1 MRIYGLIGK
10 NLSHSSSARYFNQKF
25 LKEEITN
32 TRYKNFELK
41 NILEFPKL
49 IKENDI
55 SGLNITKPFKE
66 SIITKGTV
74 KDLIQTARNRY
85 QANLPGLAVKLGACT
100 RHYQSNSEEL
110 KKFTSF
116 KNFLYKT
123 VKISEPN

>member
-1 MRIYGLIGK
+1 MRALMFRQGSLITLEDIIEACQSECPSIVDTPK
-10 NLSHSSSARYFNQKF
+10 QTVDPIDSILNQ
-25 LKEEITN
+25 
-32 TRYKNFELK
+32 
-41 NILEFPKL
+41 LEVGEGDFW
-49 IKENDI
+49 
-55 SGLNITKPFKE
+55 SQVHKPFKKN
-66 SIITKGTV
+66 IITKGTV

-85 QANLPGLAVKLGACT
+85 QANLPRLAVKLGACT

>member
-1 MRIYGLIGK
+1 MRALMFRQGSLITLEDIIEACK
-10 NLSHSSSARYFNQKF
+10 SECPSIVDTPKQTVDPIDSILNQ
-25 LKEEITN
+25 
-32 TRYKNFELK
+32 
-41 NILEFPKL
+41 LEVGEGDFW
-49 IKENDI
+49 
-55 SGLNITKPFKE
+55 SQVHKPFKKN
-66 SIITKGTV
+66 IITKGTV

>member
-1 MRIYGLIGK
+1 MRALMFRQGSLITLK
-10 NLSHSSSARYFNQKF
+10 DIIEACQSEYPSIVDTPKQTVDSIESILNQ
-25 LKEEITN
+25 
-32 TRYKNFELK
+32 
-41 NILEFPKL
+41 LEVGEGDFW
-49 IKENDI
+49 
-55 SGLNITKPFKE
+55 SQVHKPFKKN
-66 SIITKGTV
+66 IITKGTV

-123 VKISEPN
+123 VKISESN

>member
-1 MRIYGLIGK
+1 MRAMMFRRGSLISL
-10 NLSHSSSARYFNQKF
+10 NDVVEACQSESPNDSDS
-25 LKEEITN
+25 LKQTVNHIDSI
-32 TRYKNFELK
+32 LK
-41 NILEFPKL
+41 RLEVGQGDFW
-49 IKENDI
+49 
-55 SGLNITKPFKE
+55 SQVHKPFKE
-66 SIITKGTV
+66 NVITKDTV

>member
-1 MRIYGLIGK
+1 MFIYFLVYLFINIFFPIYFSSLINTENCTSIICKK
-10 NLSHSSSARYFNQKF
+10 N
-25 LKEEITN
+25 
-32 TRYKNFELK
+32 
-41 NILEFPKL
+41 
-49 IKENDI
+49 
-55 SGLNITKPFKE
+55 
-66 SIITKGTV
+66 IITKGTV

>member
-1 MRIYGLIGK
+1 MRALMFRQGSLITLEDIIEACK
-10 NLSHSSSARYFNQKF
+10 SECPSVVDTPKQTVDPIDSILNQ
-25 LKEEITN
+25 
-32 TRYKNFELK
+32 
-41 NILEFPKL
+41 LEVGEGDFW
-49 IKENDI
+49 
-55 SGLNITKPFKE
+55 SQVHKPFKKN
-66 SIITKGTV
+66 IITKGTV

>member
-1 MRIYGLIGK
+1 MRALMFRQGSLITLEDIIEACQSECPSVVDTPK
-10 NLSHSSSARYFNQKF
+10 QTVDPIDSILNQ
-25 LKEEITN
+25 
-32 TRYKNFELK
+32 
-41 NILEFPKL
+41 LEVGEGDFW
-49 IKENDI
+49 
-55 SGLNITKPFKE
+55 SQVHKPFKKN
-66 SIITKGTV
+66 IITKGTV

>member
-1 MRIYGLIGK
+1 MRALMFRQGSLITLEDIIEACQSECPSIVDTPK
-10 NLSHSSSARYFNQKF
+10 QTVDPIDSILNQ
-25 LKEEITN
+25 
-32 TRYKNFELK
+32 
-41 NILEFPKL
+41 LEVGEGDFW
-49 IKENDI
+49 
-55 SGLNITKPFKE
+55 SQVHKPFKKN
-66 SIITKGTV
+66 IITKGTV

-100 RHYQSNSEEL
+100 RHYQSNSKEL

>member
-1 MRIYGLIGK
+1 MRALMFRQGSLITLEDIIEACQSECPSIVDTPK
-10 NLSHSSSARYFNQKF
+10 QTVDPIDSILNQ
-25 LKEEITN
+25 
-32 TRYKNFELK
+32 
-41 NILEFPKL
+41 LEVGEGDFW
-49 IKENDI
+49 
-55 SGLNITKPFKE
+55 SQVHKPFKKN
-66 SIITKGTV
+66 IITKGTV

>member
-1 MRIYGLIGK
+1 MFRQGSLITLEDIIEACK
-10 NLSHSSSARYFNQKF
+10 SECPSIVDTPKQTVDPIDSILNQ
-25 LKEEITN
+25 
-32 TRYKNFELK
+32 
-41 NILEFPKL
+41 LEVGEGDFW
-49 IKENDI
+49 
-55 SGLNITKPFKE
+55 SQVHKPFKKN
-66 SIITKGTV
+66 IITKGTV

>member
-1 MRIYGLIGK
+1 MFRQGSLITLEDIIEACQSECPSIVDTPK
-10 NLSHSSSARYFNQKF
+10 QTVNPIDSILNQ
-25 LKEEITN
+25 
-32 TRYKNFELK
+32 
-41 NILEFPKL
+41 LEVGEGDFW
-49 IKENDI
+49 
-55 SGLNITKPFKE
+55 SQVHKPFKKN
-66 SIITKGTV
+66 IITKGTV

>member
-1 MRIYGLIGK
+1 MFRQGSLITLEDIIEACQSESPSIVDTPK
-10 NLSHSSSARYFNQKF
+10 QTVDPIDSILNQ
-25 LKEEITN
+25 
-32 TRYKNFELK
+32 
-41 NILEFPKL
+41 LEVGEGDFW
-49 IKENDI
+49 
-55 SGLNITKPFKE
+55 SQVHKPFKKN
-66 SIITKGTV
+66 IITKGTV